1 MVNDVKNMTT
11 DMENWD
17 ETVEEIERLLRK
29 VSSIVF
35 RRGREILSNFS
46 ITPPQFNALLVL
58 IRADEKLTMG
68 ELCQHLYLASS
79 TVTDLVDRL
88 EASDLVRRVRD
99 PNDRRAIRLEV
110 QEKGEDIFKQVMA
123 ARRAY
128 LSSVLEKEDPA
139 DRAQLR
145 ASLSDLFLL
154 IEEEE
159 RIRD

>member
-1 MVNDVKNMTT
+1 
-11 DMENWD
+11 
-17 ETVEEIERLLRK
+17 
-29 VSSIVF
+29 
-35 RRGREILSNFS
+35 
-46 ITPPQFNALLVL
+46 
-58 IRADEKLTMG
+58 
-68 ELCQHLYLASS
+68 
-79 TVTDLVDRL
+79 
-88 EASDLVRRVRD
+88 
-99 PNDRRAIRLEV
+99 
-110 QEKGEDIFKQVMA
+110 MA